1 MKGMG
6 EKVYTIMKS
15 AGVWNM
21 VLGIILIVAGAAL
34 GSMNIVTGA
43 RLLKNKRN
51 IMF

>member
-1 MKGMG
+1 MG
-6 EKVYTIMKS
+6 EKVYQIMKS
-15 AGVWNM
+15 AGVWNI

-34 GSMNIVTGA
+34 GIMNIVTGA